1 MPRVVEDNLAG
12 FNTRCKLFI
21 RSRGNDKRGYIF
33 VPLVKTMANGLL
45 GQLQQLAG
53 WLTVGQVIL
62 ILLAAG
68 LGMLVVDY
76 TRVLL
81 LRRKMAST
89 PSPVGAFTDISQ
101 AARPIPFANHR
112 KYSSPTR
119 PQAMDLLRAT
129 SQRVQLTRHHLLDG
143 ASPQCLAQRRTIGI

>member
-1 MPRVVEDNLAG
+1 MTTSEECLRRAVEDNLAG
-12 FNTRCKLFI
+12 FKAVHKI
-21 RSRGNDKRGYIF
+21 KRERQERLNF
-33 VPLVKTMANGLL
+33 VPLVRKMANGLL
-45 GQLQQLAG
+45 GQLHQLVG
-53 WLTVGQVIL
+53 WLTVGQVVL

-89 PSPVGAFTDISQ
+89 LSPVGAFTDISQ

-112 KYSSPTR
+112 KYSPPAR

-129 SQRVQLTRHHLLDG
+129 SQRAQLTRHHLLDG
-143 ASPQCLAQRRTIGI
+143 ASPQRLAQ